1 MIQQWYYRK
10 GEREQGPMSF
20 EGLKDLV
27 QSGQIVAADSVRPE
41 DVEEWQKVSE
51 VEGLLDPPSDSES
64 DEPPPLAPPQA
75 SSPGESP
82 PASENDLDSTEP
94 PPIPPPQASLS
105 DKLPFPS
112 ENDADSTE
120 PPPVPPPEASPSDE
134 SSLASDEPPPLPAVA
149 PRPSTERDT
158 LTSFLSRSKTF
169 AEKIGTAAKS
179 AGLSAA
185 HQAERTKILKI
196 SLPNAYTQLGRLVYS
211 TAALRDTKEFAEIY
225 AQLDA
230 IHARVKQLES
240 GDDCTPPHD

>member
-1 MIQQWYYRK
+1 MTQQWYYRK
-10 GEREQGPMSF
+10 DEQEQGPMSF
-20 EGLKDLV
+20 ERLKELV
-27 QSGQIVAADSVRPE
+27 QNGQIGAADSVRPE
-41 DVEEWQKVSE
+41 GVDEWQKASE

-64 DEPPPLAPPQA
+64 
-75 SSPGESP
+75 
-82 PASENDLDSTEP
+82 NEP